1 MGRLHTDTER
11 QRLARIEE
19 LEARTRAL
27 DETLEYEERLGK
39 EAQRRAFK
47 DARLAEGRRNA
58 ELDDAV
64 DESFPASDPASPVRA
79 GREGDRVAE
88 AKVLSAVLDDA
99 LDDTFPAS
107 DPPALIAPK
116 AG

>member
-27 DETLEYEERLGK
+27 DETLEYEERLGT
-39 EAQRRAFK
+39 EAQRRSFK
-47 DARLAEGRRNA
+47 DARLAEGRRYA

-79 GREGDRVAE
+79 WRVCALGSY
-88 AKVLSAVLDDA
+88 AKARSAHSVYVCTSHLSSTA
-99 LDDTFPAS
+99 LA
-107 DPPALIAPK
+107 
-116 AG
+116 